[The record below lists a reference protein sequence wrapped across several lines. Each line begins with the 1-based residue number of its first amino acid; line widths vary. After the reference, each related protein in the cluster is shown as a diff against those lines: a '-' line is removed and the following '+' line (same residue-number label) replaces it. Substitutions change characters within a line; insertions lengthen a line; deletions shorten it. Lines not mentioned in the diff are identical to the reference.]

1 MIATDASGGS
11 LKRLCSSSDSDDR
24 SLLFKV
30 CHDSMKSILSYLG
43 IGSICRID
51 ISVSN
56 TTDRIVWLAI
66 LSANDLAT
74 FNQYEHCEDSIRWL
88 EKRGIRLQRL
98 KIKDRKW
105 ETDRINGSTLL
116 GLDISSLQYI
126 NLQRCSIADEE
137 VFSIAHGCPHLIEL
151 CLFGCDGVTD
161 ASLIVLGRCCRQLIS
176 LDIGECELIT
186 DAGLEGCSLLRNIK
200 LSACEEITDMGLS
213 AISLTCPLLTAIDL
227 SHCMQIT
234 DMGIS
239 AIAQSCPLL
248 SRINIPISVTS

>member
-66 LSANDLAT
+66 LSANNLAT
-74 FNQYEHCEDSIRWL
+74 FNEYEHCEDSIRWL

-105 ETDRINGSTLL
+105 E
-116 GLDISSLQYI
+116 
-126 NLQRCSIADEE
+126 
-137 VFSIAHGCPHLIEL
+137 
-151 CLFGCDGVTD
+151 
-161 ASLIVLGRCCRQLIS
+161 
-176 LDIGECELIT
+176 
-186 DAGLEGCSLLRNIK
+186 
-200 LSACEEITDMGLS
+200 ITDMGLS
-213 AISLTCPLLTAIDL
+213 GPLLTAIDL
-227 SHCMQIT
+227 SHCMQIN
-234 DMGIS
+234 DVGIS
-239 AIAQSCPLL
+239 AISLICMQ
-248 SRINIPISVTS
+248 